1 MSFDVLVSCE
11 LVLAYKHAS
20 FALSPSHLRMPLA
33 VKAQKFQSTTLCVLS
48 PEERHF
54 I

>member
-1 MSFDVLVSCE
+1 MLLDVLVSCE

-33 VKAQKFQSTTLCVLS
+33 VKAQKIQSTTLCVLS
-48 PEERHF
+48 PKKRHF
-54 I
+54 V